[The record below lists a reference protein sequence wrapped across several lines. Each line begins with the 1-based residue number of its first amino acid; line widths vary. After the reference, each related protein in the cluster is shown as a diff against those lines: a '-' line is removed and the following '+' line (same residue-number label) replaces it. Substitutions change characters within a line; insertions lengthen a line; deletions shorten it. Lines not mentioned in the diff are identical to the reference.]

1 MLRAYCANND
11 KDWDEGVHLVLFA
24 AREAVQESLGF
35 SPFQLVFGHTV
46 RGPLKVLK
54 EVWLQDEPLMN
65 LLDYVSNMREK
76 LREAWDVARR
86 NLKQAQRKMKIWHDK
101 KARDR
106 QFKVGDKVLALLP
119 IPYQPLQARYS
130 GPYAIT
136 QKVSKVDYV
145 IATPDQW
152 KSRRMCHVNML
163 KSYQLHCDETP
174 DTTNHPEIPPKC
186 CAHQY

>member
-1 MLRAYCANND
+1 
-11 KDWDEGVHLVLFA
+11 
-24 AREAVQESLGF
+24 
-35 SPFQLVFGHTV
+35 
-46 RGPLKVLK
+46 
-54 EVWLQDEPLMN
+54 MN
-65 LLDYVSNMREK
+65 LFDYVSNMREK
-76 LREAWDVARR
+76 LREAWDDARR
-86 NLKQAQRKMKIWHDK
+86 NLKQVQRKMKIWHDK

-119 IPYQPLQARYS
+119 SPFQPLQVWY
-130 GPYAIT
+130 GVPYAII

-145 IATPDQW
+145 IATPDQR

-163 KSYQLHCDETP
+163 KSYQLHSEETP